1 MAHFSIPRIIA
12 LSHSSHY
19 IPLGAH
25 TQREQSPTQA
35 QADKPAAIGAAPGFY
50 DGVHSVRF
58 IKQGVPISIERE
70 LTADAKTKG
79 MKIVRE
85 GH

>member
-1 MAHFSIPRIIA
+1 MAHFSIPCIIA

-19 IPLGAH
+19 IPVGVN

-35 QADKPAAIGAAPGFY
+35 QADKPAAIDAAPGFY
-50 DGVHSVRF
+50 DGVHAVRF
-58 IKQGVPISIERE
+58 IKQGVPISIDLE
-70 LTADAKTKG
+70 LTADAKAKG